1 MNSGGGRRN
10 LFLAHDGDGETL
22 LYLNLARRM
31 PEEYSVYG
39 IEPRRVPGVPLAHAS
54 IEAMAA
60 FYVEE
65 VRKLQP
71 GGPYLLGGMCAGGVI
86 AYEMA
91 SQLMRA
97 NECVELV
104 ALLDAAKPQA
114 QMRTGRI
121 AKQRFGRL
129 AQVFADARSRQ
140 KSPVM
145 RAYLIV
151 STTLRKLFNMI
162 AWVVVSRARQLS
174 TRMRFRL
181 LREVLARHY
190 SWPSYIAELSV
201 REIYDSS
208 EASYVPKPLFGAG
221 VLLARA
227 LSGDGGD
234 VPYREVYA
242 DETFGWGSIVQ
253 DLAVA
258 DVEGGHAS
266 MLQEKFVESL
276 ASVLISKLGDNIEQ
290 NQMRMNAKT

>member
-1 MNSGGGRRN
+1 
-10 LFLAHDGDGETL
+10 
-22 LYLNLARRM
+22 
-31 PEEYSVYG
+31 
-39 IEPRRVPGVPLAHAS
+39 
-54 IEAMAA
+54 
-60 FYVEE
+60 
-65 VRKLQP
+65 
-71 GGPYLLGGMCAGGVI
+71 MCAGGVI